1 MGIIFA
7 LLECKEGNMP
17 APRPTFSRHPDRK
30 PDLFLSHSS
39 LDKPTVRR
47 LANDLSSVGVD
58 VWFDDWE
65 IEIGDSLHQSIE
77 RGLRCSRYVA
87 VVLSQKSTAS
97 RWCSEELETAFVM
110 EREDGRKRI
119 LPLLFD
125 SIEVP
130 VFLKGR
136 VYQDMRGEN
145 YFRGIAL
152 VSGMIHG
159 FTKQALSE
167 AIAQKNPT
175 DMDDIWEIL
184 SALGWVGR
192 FYLEPSAF
200 DRHKQQI
207 LDYGGVRLEDLY
219 LDEEYF
225 ELIERMQRDGETIFP
240 LQWPIE

>member
-1 MGIIFA
+1 
-7 LLECKEGNMP
+7 MP
-17 APRPTFSRHPDRK
+17 APRPTFFRHSDRK
-30 PDLFLSHSS
+30 PDVFLSHSS
-39 LDKPTVRR
+39 VDKPTVRR
-47 LANDLSSVGVD
+47 LAKDLSSVGAD

-65 IEIGDSLHQSIE
+65 IEIGDSLHQSIG

-97 RWCSEELETAFVM
+97 RWCAEELETAFVL

-125 SIEVP
+125 STEVP

-145 YFRGIAL
+145 YFQGITL
-152 VSGMIHG
+152 VAGIIHG

-175 DMDDIWEIL
+175 NMDGVGEIL
-184 SALGWVGR
+184 SALGWKGR
-192 FYLEPSAF
+192 FYLEPSVF
-200 DRHKQQI
+200 ERHKQQI
-207 LDYGGVRLEDLY
+207 LNYCGARLEDMY

-225 ELIERMQRDGETIFP
+225 QLIERMQRDGETIFP
-240 LQWPIE
+240 LKWPLE